1 MRLIA
6 SRAVSALAASIL
18 VALPPAKAQQT
29 GQVHR
34 IAIVAASGPV
44 AEMTEARDSFLR
56 DLFPELRR
64 LGYTEGQNLVVE
76 RWSAAGRRES
86 YPDVAR
92 EARDLRTNGPRS
104 TGGPS

>member
-1 MRLIA
+1 
-6 SRAVSALAASIL
+6 
-18 VALPPAKAQQT
+18 
-29 GQVHR
+29 
-34 IAIVAASGPV
+34 
-44 AEMTEARDSFLR
+44 MTETADPFLR

-92 EARDLRTNGPRS
+92 QVVRSKPHVIFVSNGPS
-104 TGGPS
+104 GTGGPSCDDDHSDRDHD